1 MKGPIRDAEA
11 FGVDMTPPPPRVPF
25 WKRMLIAVLIVATVW
40 TVARVVAVAVA
51 KAEHDAACAIS
62 MIGG

>member
-11 FGVDMTPPPPRVPF
+11 FGVDLTPPPSRLSI
-25 WKRMLIAVLIVATVW
+25 WKRLLIAVLIVATVCM
-40 TVARVVAVAVA
+40 VARVVAVAVA
-51 KAEHDAACAIS
+51 KAEHDASCAIS